1 MDGLVEDESER
12 MKTEVEEDAA
22 LKEEDA
28 ALEEEERPETE
39 EDLEVPPEPPPAPPK
54 PPPVRERVKG
64 RLTEHGGVPVPQ
76 LTGEERGDTK
86 LSPEERSLREQLAQQ
101 AMDMKKQDYFEV
113 LGVSKNA
120 SRAEIKK
127 AYFSLAKQYH
137 PDRLYATASAEIRNL
152 ADEIF
157 NQISAAHDV
166 LSDDARREQY
176 MEELSSGTKR
186 DVSSEVSNILSAEGC
201 FQKGEIALRKRDYTK
216 ARDLF
221 EEATKL
227 CPEEG
232 EFHAFLGWAI
242 FQSDPKKEEAVRAA
256 RDQLNQAISLNP
268 KVDKAY
274 LFLGYIY
281 KAMNYREMAESE
293 FEKAIQVNPD
303 CTEALRELRL
313 ISMRRKG
320 KKKGG
325 FLRRGK

>member
-1 MDGLVEDESER
+1 
-12 MKTEVEEDAA
+12 
-22 LKEEDA
+22 
-28 ALEEEERPETE
+28 
-39 EDLEVPPEPPPAPPK
+39 
-54 PPPVRERVKG
+54 
-64 RLTEHGGVPVPQ
+64 
-76 LTGEERGDTK
+76 
-86 LSPEERSLREQLAQQ
+86 
-101 AMDMKKQDYFEV
+101 
-113 LGVSKNA
+113 
-120 SRAEIKK
+120 
-127 AYFSLAKQYH
+127 
-137 PDRLYATASAEIRNL
+137 
-152 ADEIF
+152 
-157 NQISAAHDV
+157 
-166 LSDDARREQY
+166 

-201 FQKGEIALRKRDYTK
+201 FQKGEIALRKREYTK

-221 EEATKL
+221 EEACNL

-281 KAMNYREMAESE
+281 KAMNYKEMAESE

-325 FLRRGK
+325 GFLRRGR